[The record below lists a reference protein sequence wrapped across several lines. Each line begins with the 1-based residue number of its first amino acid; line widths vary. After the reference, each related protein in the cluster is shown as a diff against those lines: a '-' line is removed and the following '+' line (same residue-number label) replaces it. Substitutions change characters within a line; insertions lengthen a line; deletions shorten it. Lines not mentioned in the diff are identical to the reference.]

1 MVVLRCCFGEFFLP
15 FLGAAILGIVICA
28 FLQISP
34 KGTQKMLLFTAIG
47 YGIFEGFSTGI
58 YQGHMPGIW
67 AVILG
72 IGCLGLCLGSL
83 VYWAVSALVRACQGK
98 RRP

>member
-1 MVVLRCCFGEFFLP
+1 MVVLRCCFGEFSSP

-34 KGTQKMLLFTAIG
+34 KGNRKMLLFTAIG

-58 YQGHMPGIW
+58 YQGHS
-67 AVILG
+67 
-72 IGCLGLCLGSL
+72 LCPKTGGN
-83 VYWAVSALVRACQGK
+83 VER
-98 RRP
+98 

>member
-34 KGTQKMLLFTAIG
+34 KGNRKMLLFTAIG
-47 YGIFEGFSTGI
+47 YGIFEGFLFCLLT
-58 YQGHMPGIW
+58 YE
-67 AVILG
+67 
-72 IGCLGLCLGSL
+72 IGLYTIIHE
-83 VYWAVSALVRACQGK
+83 VHYIK
-98 RRP
+98 RKVTF